1 VTLTQVALTKAATA
15 DGKHAVVLL
24 LFALLAFAGVNAIL
38 LLSTLAAVTACGL
51 LAMLFWPM
59 FLAKLRLTH
68 C

>member
-1 VTLTQVALTKAATA
+1 MA